1 MPDGRDHSGM
11 MIPGYETEVVGA
23 GARIIRHKKPMMRK
37 EWKEEA
43 AKFKCRPKP

>member
-43 AKFKCRPKP
+43 AKFKV